1 MLKKDLAICI
11 RAVDYSET
19 SQILTLFTRE
29 AGKLSSIA
37 KGSKRAKS
45 AFDGPVELFAH
56 GKIVYAGSGKKRL
69 ATLTEFQQQIP
80 FSFLTRNLFALHCAS
95 LAAELVN
102 SMTDDCDPHP
112 ELFDALIEFLE
123 NTDHVQNDSR
133 DMLALLILFQLTLLK
148 EAGLMPILSHCA
160 NCRTRPV
167 RRSLG
172 EGGYAKRNTQHQ
184 FYFSSSANGLI
195 CRDCESAFPDKIK
208 LAASTV
214 KALADRNN
222 FTCADE
228 KILRQIEKILIAH
241 FSELLYRTPKTAKYV
256 LNQ

>member
-29 AGKLSSIA
+29 AGKLSAIA

-56 GKIVYAGSGKKRL
+56 GKIVYAGSGRQKL

-160 NCRTRPV
+160 NCRTR
-167 RRSLG
+167 
-172 EGGYAKRNTQHQ
+172 YAEHGTQHQ

-195 CRDCESAFPDKIK
+195 CRDCEPAFPDKIP
-208 LAASTV
+208 V
-214 KALADRNN
+214 IKAVATTLYNLKTLSQAEDRVLK
-222 FTCADE
+222 E
-228 KILRQIEKILIAH
+228 IEKILISH
-241 FSELLYRTPKTAKYV
+241 FTSTLGRQPRMAKHV
-256 LNQ
+256 LS

>member
-29 AGKLSSIA
+29 AGKLSAIA

-45 AFDGPVELFAH
+45 AFDGPVELFAN
-56 GKIVYAGSGKKRL
+56 GQIVYAGSGRQKL
-69 ATLTEFQQQIP
+69 ATLTELQQQIP

-160 NCRTRPV
+160 NCRTR
-167 RRSLG
+167 
-172 EGGYAKRNTQHQ
+172 YAEHGTQHQ

-208 LAASTV
+208 LAASTI
-214 KALADRNN
+214 KALADGNN

-228 KILRQIEKILIAH
+228 KILRQLEKILIAH
-241 FSELLYRTPKTAKYV
+241 FSELLHRTPKTAKYV